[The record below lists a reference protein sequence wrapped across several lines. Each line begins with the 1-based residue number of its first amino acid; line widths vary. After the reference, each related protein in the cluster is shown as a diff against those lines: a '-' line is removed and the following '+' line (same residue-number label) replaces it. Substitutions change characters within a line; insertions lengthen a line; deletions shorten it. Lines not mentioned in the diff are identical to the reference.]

1 MDERASISAVMCGL
15 WSCGLLWLREEESE
29 VSMHRTTRMWFG
41 VAAVSALVLT

>member
-1 MDERASISAVMCGL
+1 VRGL
-15 WSCGLLWLREEESE
+15 VDGRRLLWLREEESE